1 MNKSCFIILL
11 IVYITNSYG
20 QLLHNLNEDLPCIN
34 KTYHLAVHVVKDSND
49 WMVPMID
56 IKSAIDSANSAFQ
69 PICISFEICTI
80 DTIINYNFC
89 ELSEGELKEVSTQ
102 YSYQNRINVYFITG
116 FLIDEYTFGYC
127 SGEVL
132 SGQTANI
139 FLLKSRK
146 LSHELGHYFG
156 LLDTYHNQDELVNGS
171 NCETAGDK
179 LCDTP
184 ADPYILN
191 TRPTL
196 YLNHCVFKYLKKDLN
211 DEFYQPDVGNIMSY
225 YDCSIGFS
233 RGQYL
238 KMAENYYLAKIKL
251 W

>member
-1 MNKSCFIILL
+1 MRKLSLIIVILAYL
-11 IVYITNSYG
+11 TNSYS
-20 QLLHNLNEDLPCIN
+20 QYLHSLNENLPCIN
-34 KTYHLAVHVVKDSND
+34 KKYHLAVHVVKDSND
-49 WMVPMID
+49 WMVPMIN
-56 IKSAIDSANSAFQ
+56 ITNAIDSANSAFK

-80 DTIINYNFC
+80 DTIIDYNFC
-89 ELSEGELKEVSTQ
+89 ELAIGELKLLSTQ
-102 YSYQNRINVYFITG
+102 YSFQNRINLYFITG
-116 FLIDEYTFGYC
+116 YLIDEFTFGHC
-127 SGEVL
+127 SGSVVT
-132 SGQTANI
+132 GQTANI
-139 FLLKSRK
+139 YLLKSNK

-191 TRPTL
+191 TRPSL
-196 YLNHCVFKYLKKDLN
+196 YIKNCIFDYLKTDLN
-211 DEFYQPDVGNIMSY
+211 GEFYQPDVGNIMSY
-225 YDCSIGFS
+225 FDCSIGFT

-238 KMAENYYLAKIKL
+238 KIAENYYLAKYKL